1 MCIAGGLG
9 ASIDV
14 PDTGNIVGWAFGE
27 DQARYVVATS
37 APDEL
42 LAAAHDAGVPA
53 AAIGSTRTE
62 AELQFGNENA
72 ISVEGISKMVEAT
85 IPTLMQG
92 G

>member
-1 MCIAGGLG
+1 MGFR
-9 ASIDV
+9 D
-14 PDTGNIVGWAFGE
+14 
-27 DQARYVVATS
+27 Y
-37 APDEL
+37 
-42 LAAAHDAGVPA
+42 AAAHDAGVPA